1 MLEHCSW
8 LRLSENNGLIPTTN
22 ERAIKFRIAHCEK
35 RPSCPAVTSFVWK
48 LVLVPPGAV
57 DVDIHQ
63 NREGRAHPSPFT
75 VTRLHALCLACE
87 FDRPLIV
94 EALARLRSRSCI
106 IDGEAVACDGSGI
119 AQFNRIRYRSH
130 DGTVFLYAF
139 DLIEL
144 NGDDLRRD
152 PLREVRKATLAS
164 VLAKTAAGIRFN
176 EHIECDDGK
185 NLCSA
190 TRASSGWWRKIRVG
204 LTL

>member
-1 MLEHCSW
+1 MPRTVL
-8 LRLSENNGLIPTTN
+8 
-22 ERAIKFRIAHCEK
+22 F
-35 RPSCPAVTSFVWK
+35 VTSFVWK

-75 VTRLHALCLACE
+75 VTRLHALCPACK

-106 IDGEAVACDGSGI
+106 IDGEAVACDESGI
-119 AQFNRIRYRSH
+119 AQFNRIRYRRY

-152 PLREVRKATLAS
+152 PLQVRKATS
-164 VLAKTAAGIRFN
+164 FNAGQGWTR
-176 EHIECDDGK
+176 HS
-185 NLCSA
+185 LQ
-190 TRASSGWWRKIRVG
+190 RASGMRRRRDRLPPRLQDGPRRHRVKAQG
-204 LTL
+204 LALPLAADHPTGSR